1 MKSSSDA
8 KVVFENDGFTV
19 RCIVAPPI
27 ENNIYLITCR
37 ETAASLIVDAAG
49 DADRIVAMA
58 DGTEV
63 TAVATTHGH
72 WDHHGAIPEVT
83 DDLGV
88 PFMLHAADVGIAGKT
103 PDVPLVEGKL
113 AIGEVDTQI
122 VHTPG
127 HTPGSVCIVLDGVV
141 LTGDTLFPGGPG
153 ATRFDHSSFDTII
166 RSIKSKLFALPD
178 DTVVLPGH
186 GAATTIG
193 TERPQL
199 PAWIERGW

>member
-1 MKSSSDA
+1 VN
-8 KVVFENDGFTV
+8 VVFKGDGFTV
-19 RCIVAPPI
+19 ARVITLPL
-27 ENNIYLITCR
+27 ENNVYLITCAG
-37 ETAASLIVDAAG
+37 TDAALIVDAAG
-49 DADRIVAMA
+49 NPDAIAAMA

-63 TAVATTHGH
+63 IAVATTHGH

-83 DDLGV
+83 DNLRV
-88 PFMLHAADVGIAGKT
+88 PFMLHPADEEIAGKT
-103 PDVPLVEGKL
+103 PDVPLVEGTL
-113 AIGEVDTQI
+113 SIGDVRAQV

-127 HTPGSVCIVLDGVV
+127 HTPGSVCIVLEGVV
-141 LTGDTLFPGGPG
+141 ITGDTLFPGGPG

-166 RSIKSKLFALPD
+166 ESIKSELFTLPD

-186 GAATTIG
+186 GDATTVG

>member
-1 MKSSSDA
+1 
-8 KVVFENDGFTV
+8 
-19 RCIVAPPI
+19 
-27 ENNIYLITCR
+27 
-37 ETAASLIVDAAG
+37 
-49 DADRIVAMA
+49 
-58 DGTEV
+58 
-63 TAVATTHGH
+63 
-72 WDHHGAIPEVT
+72 
-83 DDLGV
+83 
-88 PFMLHAADVGIAGKT
+88 MLHAADVEIAGKT
-103 PDVPLVEGKL
+103 PDVLLAEGTL
-113 AIGEVDTQI
+113 PVGEVIAQI

-127 HTPGSVCIVLDGVV
+127 HTHGSVCIALDGVV

-166 RSIKSKLFALPD
+166 RSIESKLFALPD